1 MITTRKSQDRGHAD
15 HGWLN
20 TYHTFS
26 FADYHDPRQMGF
38 RSLRVINEDRV
49 APGQG
54 FGEHPHR
61 DMEIVSYVLEGAL
74 QHRDSL
80 GNGSILRPGEFQRIT
95 AGTGV
100 RHSEFNPSRTEPVHF
115 YQIWLLPNR
124 RGLEPGYEQRSFSA
138 DEQHNQLRL
147 VASPDGE
154 TGSLSINQD
163 ARIFLSDLDP
173 GAAVTHRLGPD
184 RHAWLQVLRGGVEL
198 AGTRLAAGDAAA
210 VSQLPELTLTASE
223 PAEIML
229 FDLA

>member
-1 MITTRKSQDRGHAD
+1 MITIRKSQDRGHAD

-26 FADYHDPRQMGF
+26 FADYHDPRHMGF

-100 RHSEFNPSRTEPVHF
+100 RHSEFNPSPTEPVHF

-138 DEQHNQLRL
+138 DEKHNQLRL
-147 VASPDGE
+147 VASPDGHA
-154 TGSLSINQD
+154 GSLSINQD
-163 ARIFLSDLDP
+163 AHIFLSDLDR
-173 GAAVTHRLGPD
+173 GAVVTHRLLPE
-184 RHAWLQVLRGGVEL
+184 RHAWVQVLRGGIEL
-198 AGTRLAAGDAAA
+198 AGTRLAAGDGAAL
-210 VSQLPELTLTASE
+210 SQLPELTLTASE